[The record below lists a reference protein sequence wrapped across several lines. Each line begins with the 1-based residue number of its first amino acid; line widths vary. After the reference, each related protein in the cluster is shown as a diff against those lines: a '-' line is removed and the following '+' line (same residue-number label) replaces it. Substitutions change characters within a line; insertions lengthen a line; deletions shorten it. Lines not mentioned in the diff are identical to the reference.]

1 MVMRPSPKGEA
12 LEAFTGV
19 PAIAGEESAMVEAA
33 IASWSELKRRCW
45 CVLVLWSE
53 RECEPFK

>member
-1 MVMRPSPKGEA
+1 MVMRPSPKGAA

-33 IASWSELKRRCW
+33 IASWSELR
-45 CVLVLWSE
+45 
-53 RECEPFK
+53 

>member
-33 IASWSELKRRCW
+33 IAWL
-45 CVLVLWSE
+45 
-53 RECEPFK
+53 